1 MAVRGV
7 FTSDAAIV
15 GDPKGDFASA
25 LLQEVPTGTAP
36 LFALSSGMPSRPATD
51 TVINWFEEVHISGR
65 TTLTGNGGAITNSQ
79 TTIIVADASSYP
91 PNTVAFIESTG
102 EYIFI
107 TGVNGNTL
115 SVVRGFAGTS
125 AQVANDAAGFQR
137 IGTAQEEGSGVPT
150 AIVNLGLPLF
160 NYVQIFRN
168 TWNVTGTTQAVEYY
182 TGSQS
187 AKTQRDAMLFHGEDI
202 ERAMIFGKRTVGI
215 KNGQPFRTMNGLDA
229 HITTN
234 VTVAGATT
242 TFTQFDTFWRGV
254 FGRNIKGKPNERIAF
269 CGNIAL
275 SVINAIARLN
285 ATMFIDPTTT
295 EFGLAVFKWITPY
308 GNVSLM
314 THPLFVESPVWTN
327 DLRVY
332 HPGAIEL
339 RWLRKTHE
347 DRYDKDGS
355 RAGVDADFGV
365 MTSELSVEYHVQ
377 KTGGRLT
384 GLTAGANG

>member
-1 MAVRGV
+1 M
-7 FTSDAAIV
+7 
-15 GDPKGDFASA
+15 
-25 LLQEVPTGTAP
+25 
-36 LFALSSGMPSRPATD
+36 SR
-51 TVINWFEEVHISGR
+51 IIEHGH
-65 TTLTGNGGAITNSQ
+65 GAQ
-79 TTIIVADASSYP
+79 Q
-91 PNTVAFIESTG
+91 NTVAFIESTG
-102 EYIFI
+102 EYVFI
-107 TGVNGNTL
+107 TGVNGNALT
-115 SVVRGFAGTS
+115 VVRGFAGTTAAS
-125 AQVANDAAGFQR
+125 ANDAAGFQR
-137 IGTAQEEGSGVPT
+137 VGTAQEEGSGVPT
-150 AIVNLGLPLF
+150 AIVNLGVPLF

-187 AKTQRDAMLFHGEDI
+187 AKTQRDAVLFHAEDI
-202 ERAMIFGKRTVGI
+202 ERAMIFGKRTIGI

-234 VTVAGATT
+234 VTGAGATT
-242 TFTQFDTFWRGV
+242 NYTQFDTFWRGI

-269 CGNIAL
+269 CGNVAL

-285 ATMFIDPTTT
+285 ATIYIEPTTT

-308 GNVSLM
+308 GNVSLL
-314 THPLFVESPVWTN
+314 THPLFVESPVWTS